1 VEIKELVYEGAKPI
15 FDPPKLKISIEELLL
30 QIGGTLSEA
39 IVVLKGGDGQAYYP
53 STVSLQN
60 EKLRELGPK
69 MINLLKDVDIEV
81 KGLIY
86 VHYDEYLAEEYA
98 TVETSGK
105 KSEGFI
111 CPLNER
117 YEEQFLK
124 TLKEI
129 SQINIENLIFALT
142 GYASISYCF
151 CEKCKTTFAMDKKM
165 PKDFNLST
173 LQGEKELYH
182 EWIEWRSKNIESFL
196 SKTVEKTKELNI
208 NSLFAI
214 EFDPILRYEEGLKE
228 YLGIDVKNIAK
239 FFNHFI
245 IAVNPWEVLLP
256 RMGSKSFNELVQK
269 IKKLKRELNKKLSLM
284 YWPPNEEEL
293 KTLLQLKEETK
304 SENLYVFLQ
313 YPDQFKNWREVR
325 TIT

>member
-1 VEIKELVYEGAKPI
+1 MEIKELVYEGAKPI

-53 STVSLQN
+53 SSVSLQN

-86 VHYDEYLAEEYA
+86 VHYDEYLAEEYG
-98 TVETSGK
+98 TIDTNGK
-105 KSEGFI
+105 MPEGFI
-111 CPLNER
+111 CPSNER

-124 TLKEI
+124 TLEEI

-151 CEKCKTTFAMDKKM
+151 CEKCKITFSTNKKA
-165 PKDFNLST
+165 PKDFNLTT
-173 LQGEKELYH
+173 LQGEKELFN

-196 SKTVEKTKELNI
+196 SKAVEKTKELNI
-208 NSLFAI
+208 NPLFAL
-214 EFDPILRYEEGLKE
+214 EFDTVLRFEEGLKE
-228 YLGIDVKNIAK
+228 HLGIDVKNIAK
-239 FFNHFI
+239 LFDHLI
-245 IAVNPWEVLLP
+245 IMVNPWEVLLP
-256 RMGSKSFNELVQK
+256 RIGGKNYSQLVQK
-269 IKKLKRELNKKLSLM
+269 IKKLGRELNKKLSLM

-313 YPDQFKNWREVR
+313 YPDQFKNWREIR